1 MGIMIAEHTY
11 HVIELERIPEGLFE
25 SLNASFGPPGP
36 RWWFSHY
43 KIYFRDKLDH
53 LMFLL
58 KWS

>member
-1 MGIMIAEHTY
+1 MIAEHTY